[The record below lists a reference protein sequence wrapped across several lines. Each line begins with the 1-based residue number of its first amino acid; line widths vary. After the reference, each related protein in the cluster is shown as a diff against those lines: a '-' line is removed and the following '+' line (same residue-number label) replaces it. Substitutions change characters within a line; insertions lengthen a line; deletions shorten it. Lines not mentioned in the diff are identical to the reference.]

1 MKPILSY
8 SDGAIT
14 IRLSLRGLS
23 SVVRLM
29 ALGVH
34 ETLYWRIH
42 PLGRTPQSILR
53 RNALE
58 RGQ

>member
-1 MKPILSY
+1 MKPLLSY

-29 ALGVH
+29 APAFIDAANWGM
-34 ETLYWRIH
+34 H
-42 PLGRTPQSILR
+42 PASPYRAIVLRNRLARGRW
-53 RNALE
+53 
-58 RGQ
+58 